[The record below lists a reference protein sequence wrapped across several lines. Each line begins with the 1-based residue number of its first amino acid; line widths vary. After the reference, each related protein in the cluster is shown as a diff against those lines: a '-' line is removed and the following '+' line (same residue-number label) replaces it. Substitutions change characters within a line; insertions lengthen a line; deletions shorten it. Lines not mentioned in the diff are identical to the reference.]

1 MKKKLLILG
10 AGNAQIDLIEYAKS
24 IGLETHACSYTNTD
38 KGIPLAD
45 VFVQINIVD
54 TEKIENYVK
63 ENKID
68 YIYSVGSDIA
78 VPTFCK
84 VAEKLKY
91 VSFCIRQNRRNLLQQ
106 ASYARNAWF
115 G

>member
-24 IGLETHACSYTNTD
+24 IGLEVYACSYTNTD

-45 VFVQINIVD
+45 AFAQINIVD
-54 TEKIENYVK
+54 TEKIESYVK
-63 ENKID
+63 ENEKD
-68 YIYSVGSDIA
+68 YIYSSA
-78 VPTFCK
+78 V
-84 VAEKLKY
+84 
-91 VSFCIRQNRRNLLQQ
+91 ILQFPRF
-106 ASYARNAWF
+106 A